1 MTTPDAARPIQVPE
15 YRLERLDRELL
26 LYHPTKTMA
35 LHLNETASIIWTL
48 CDGTRTTEEIV
59 ALLREGFPDQADE
72 IAGAVESSLRL
83 FVEHGAVEL
92 T

>member
-1 MTTPDAARPIQVPE
+1 MTTTGPHRPSQVPD

-26 LYHPTKTMA
+26 LYHPTKTKA

-48 CDGTRTTEEIV
+48 CDGTRTIAEII
-59 ALLREGFPDQADE
+59 ALLREGFPDQADV
-72 IAGAVESSLRL
+72 IAEEVESSLRL
-83 FVEHGAVEL
+83 FAEHGAVEL